1 MRIHVAERIAEWP
14 QEVKHFPSK
23 HQVLNSNSSIT
34 KKTEPKKSKQSKKKK
49 KKKKKK
55 NPCGQKHKTH
65 EVLVLHL
72 KSVGGH
78 TLD

>member
-49 KKKKKK
+49 KTEKEKPMWSEAQ
-55 NPCGQKHKTH
+55 NP
-65 EVLVLHL
+65 
-72 KSVGGH
+72 
-78 TLD
+78 